1 MRKAMVLCL
10 SVLLFAWI
18 AERKA
23 RQHHSINVNTD
34 DRSTSDDCSERLRV
48 SSSDFG
54 SVFRDESTATVPN
67 HPLTIR
73 SEHNGGIQ
81 VTTWDSPEFSIKLC
95 KQVVSDNVGDA
106 HKVLEQNK
114 LQINGDDIS
123 VTSPESSEDY
133 VLGTLLLI
141 KAPRNAKVSL
151 SANNGGIS
159 LRKFAG
165 TAQARTT
172 NGGIS
177 LNQSSGT
184 LNVEAQNGGISIK
197 DCSGD
202 VSANVQNGG
211 MSSTLPEK
219 AGGKGIEAHTH
230 NGGMSISVPRNF
242 FTSLE
247 GTGSEHVPITCRG
260 DICDAAQRPWD
271 NGHKMFPLGNSG
283 PAVRLSTVNGRIT
296 IHDTRAGL

>member
-1 MRKAMVLCL
+1 MKKAMVLCL
-10 SVLLFAWI
+10 SVVLFGWI
-18 AERKA
+18 AEAQSR
-23 RQHHSINVNTD
+23 HSHSTNVSSD
-34 DRSTSDDCSERLRV
+34 DRSSSDDCSERLRV

-73 SEHNGGIQ
+73 SERNGGIQ

-95 KQVVSDNVGDA
+95 KQIASDNVGDA
-106 HKVLEQNK
+106 HKALEQTK

-177 LNQSSGT
+177 LNQSTGT
-184 LNVEAQNGGISIK
+184 LSVEAQNGGISIK

-211 MSSTLPEK
+211 LSITLPEK
-219 AGGKGIEAHTH
+219 WDGKGMEAHTQ

-242 FTSLE
+242 STLLE
-247 GTGSEHVPITCRG
+247 VTGSEHVPISCRG
-260 DICDAAQRPWD
+260 DICDLAQRTWD
-271 NGHKMFPLGNSG
+271 NGHKMFRLGNAG
-283 PAVRLSTVNGRIT
+283 PVVRLSTVNGGIT
-296 IHDTRAGL
+296 IKDRRADL

>member
-1 MRKAMVLCL
+1 MKKAMVLCL
-10 SVLLFAWI
+10 SVMLFGWI
-18 AERKA
+18 AEA
-23 RQHHSINVNTD
+23 RHHHSINVNTD

-73 SEHNGGIQ
+73 SERNGGIQ

-95 KQVVSDNVGDA
+95 KQVASDNVGDA
-106 HKVLEQNK
+106 HKVLEQTK
-114 LQINGDDIS
+114 LQINGNDIS
-123 VTSPESSEDY
+123 VTSLESSDDY
-133 VLGTLLLI
+133 VLGTLLLV
-141 KAPRNAKVSL
+141 KAPRNATVSL

-159 LRKFAG
+159 LRKFTG
-165 TAQARTT
+165 TAQASTT

-211 MSSTLPEK
+211 LSITLPEK
-219 AGGKGIEAHTH
+219 WDGKGMEAHTH

-242 FTSLE
+242 STSLE
-247 GTGSEHVPITCRG
+247 VTGSEHVPITCRG
-260 DICDAAQRPWD
+260 DICDAAQRTWD
-271 NGHKMFPLGNSG
+271 NGHKMFRLGNSG
-283 PAVRLSTVNGRIT
+283 PAVRLSTVNGGIT
-296 IHDTRAGL
+296 IHDRRAGL

>member
-1 MRKAMVLCL
+1 M
-10 SVLLFAWI
+10 
-18 AERKA
+18 
-23 RQHHSINVNTD
+23 
-34 DRSTSDDCSERLRV
+34 
-48 SSSDFG
+48 
-54 SVFRDESTATVPN
+54 
-67 HPLTIR
+67 
-73 SEHNGGIQ
+73 
-81 VTTWDSPEFSIKLC
+81 TTWDSPEFSIKLC
-95 KQVVSDNVGDA
+95 KQIASDNVGDA
-106 HKVLEQNK
+106 HKALEQTK

-177 LNQSSGT
+177 LNQSTGT
-184 LNVEAQNGGISIK
+184 LSVEAENGGISIK

-211 MSSTLPEK
+211 MS
-219 AGGKGIEAHTH
+219 
-230 NGGMSISVPRNF
+230 ISVPRNF
-242 FTSLE
+242 STLLE
-247 GTGSEHVPITCRG
+247 VTASEHVPITCRG
-260 DICDAAQRPWD
+260 DICDLAQRTWD
-271 NGHKMFPLGNSG
+271 NGHKMFRLGNAG
-283 PAVRLSTVNGRIT
+283 PVVRLSTVNGGIT
-296 IHDTRAGL
+296 IKDRRADL